1 MTQPANQ
8 EKTLLC
14 RDCGSL
20 FAEPPPGGRC
30 PSCRGHRLVAHEE
43 LSSLSI
49 AHIDCDAFY
58 ASVEKRDN
66 PELADKPVIV
76 GGGRR
81 GVVSA
86 ACYVARIYGVRSA
99 MPMFKA
105 LKACPDAVVIKPNM
119 AKYAAVG
126 REIRELMLSLTPLV
140 EPISIDEAF
149 LDLTGT
155 EKLHGG
161 PPARSLALLV
171 KRIEREQ
178 GVSAS
183 IGLSHNK
190 FLAKV
195 ASDLDKPRGFALIG
209 KAETLNFLADK
220 PVSIIWGVGKALQ
233 RALEREGITLVRH
246 LLPYEETELMA
257 RYGSMGQRLYRFSRG
272 LDERKINPESETKS
286 ISSETTFNEDIT
298 EFEALRKTLWPLC
311 EKVAR
316 RLKDKGFAGRGV
328 TLKLK
333 TADFRII
340 TRSRHLDGP
349 TRLAEVLYREGADL
363 LKRECDGRRFRL
375 IGIGAQDLTSIEEAD
390 QPSLLEPERARM
402 TKLAD
407 AMDSLRDKL
416 GGDAVVRGRSFKPE
430 KPGR

>member
-1 MTQPANQ
+1 MTQ
-8 EKTLLC
+8 LC
-14 RDCGSL
+14 RDCGAL
-20 FAEPPPGGRC
+20 LEAAQKPARC
-30 PSCRGHRLVAHEE
+30 PECRGHRLVAHEE
-43 LSSLSI
+43 LRGLSI

-119 AKYAAVG
+119 AKYQTVG
-126 REIRELMLSLTPLV
+126 RAIRELMLSVTPLV

-149 LDLTGT
+149 LDLGGT

-161 PPARSLALLV
+161 PPARTLALLV
-171 KRIEREQ
+171 KRIEEQ
-178 GVSAS
+178 HGVTAS

-190 FLAKV
+190 FLAKI
-195 ASDLDKPRGFALIG
+195 ASDLDKPRGFAVIG
-209 KAETLNFLADK
+209 KAETRDFLAEK
-220 PVSIIWGVGKALQ
+220 PVGIIWGVGKALQ
-233 RALEREGITLVRH
+233 RSLEREGVTLVRH
-246 LLPYEETELMA
+246 LLRFEEEELIA
-257 RYGSMGQRLYRFSRG
+257 RHGAMGRRLYRFARG
-272 LDERKINPESETKS
+272 LDDRTVEPTSETKS
-286 ISSETTFNEDIT
+286 ISSETTFNENISDLET
-298 EFEALRKTLWPLC
+298 LRKTLWALS

-316 RLKDKGFAGRGV
+316 RLKDQELAGRGV

-333 TADFRII
+333 TGDFRTI
-340 TRSRHLDGP
+340 TRSRHLEGP
-349 TRLAEVLYREGADL
+349 TRLAEVIYREGLAL
-363 LKRECDGRRFRL
+363 LTRECDGRKFRL
-375 IGIGAQDLTSIEEAD
+375 LGIGAHDLTGIEEAD

-402 TKLAD
+402 TKLED
-407 AMDSLRDKL
+407 ALDSLRAKL
-416 GGDAVVRGRSFKPE
+416 GEKAVIKGRGFKSD
-430 KPGR
+430 GA

>member
-1 MTQPANQ
+1 MTQ
-8 EKTLLC
+8 LC

-20 FAEPPPGGRC
+20 FEEPETPQRC
-30 PSCRGHRLVAHEE
+30 PSCRGHRLVGHAE
-43 LSSLSI
+43 LRDLSI

-119 AKYAAVG
+119 AKYQKVG
-126 REIRELMLSLTPLV
+126 RAIRELMLSVTPLV

-149 LDLTGT
+149 LDLSGT
-155 EKLHGG
+155 ERLHGG
-161 PPARSLALLV
+161 PPARTLALLV
-171 KRIEREQ
+171 KRIEGEH

-190 FLAKV
+190 FLAKI
-195 ASDLDKPRGFALIG
+195 ASDLDKPRGFAVIG
-209 KAETLNFLADK
+209 QEETQRFLADK
-220 PVSIIWGVGKALQ
+220 PVGIIWGVGKALQ
-233 RALEREGITLVRH
+233 RSLEREGITLVRH
-246 LLPYEETELMA
+246 LLRFEEAELIA
-257 RYGSMGQRLYRFSRG
+257 RHGAMGRRLYRFARG
-272 LDERKINPESETKS
+272 IDERVVDPTSDTKS
-286 ISSETTFNEDIT
+286 ISSETTFNEDIADL
-298 EFEALRKTLWPLC
+298 EVLRKTLWLLC
-311 EKVAR
+311 EKVAK
-316 RLKDKGFAGRGV
+316 RLKDQGFAGRGV

-333 TADFRII
+333 TADFRTV
-340 TRSRHLDGP
+340 TRSRQLDGP
-349 TRLAEVLYREGADL
+349 TRLAEVLYREGLAL
-363 LKRECDGRRFRL
+363 LTRECDGRKFRL
-375 IGIGAQDLTSIEEAD
+375 IGIGAHDLTGLEEAD

-402 TKLAD
+402 TKLED
-407 AMDSLRDKL
+407 ALDSLRGKL
-416 GGDAVVRGRSFKPE
+416 GEKAVVKGRGFKPD
-430 KPGR
+430 